1 MPKKKQPYNRFKPGD
16 RVVKK
21 SNMTV
26 IGSSISALERRLP
39 KIVHGEV
46 VEIILLKNKRGA
58 YHPYCKVKWDGL
70 SGIDTAA
77 ANRLWPEEE
86 KDKMIADQIQ
96 SIGA

>member
-26 IGSSISALERRLP
+26 IGRPINTIERRLP

-46 VEIILLKNKRGA
+46 LEIFLMKNKRGA
-58 YHPYCKVKWDGL
+58 FHPYCKVKWDGQ

-77 ANRLWPEEE
+77 ANRLCPEDE
-86 KDKMIADQIQ
+86 KDKMIASQVE